1 LKNPSEPANPTRSHI
16 TQIGATGQRDNR
28 TTDIKLTQALAGA
41 RSADADADVM
51 QDDDAN
57 GAPLTK
63 TTTNDRS
70 VTKQKADRALKKSK
84 IAKRKAAPKPSNAMR
99 FGGGVKKKTRK
110 GGK

>member
-1 LKNPSEPANPTRSHI
+1 LREDPGTRIFRTI
-16 TQIGATGQRDNR
+16 TRHTHRCTGQRDR
-28 TTDIKLTQALAGA
+28 DHGHQADSGA
-41 RSADADADVM
+41 RSADADVM

-57 GAPLTK
+57 GAPLTR
-63 TTTNDRS
+63 TTTQERS

-84 IAKRKAAPKPSNAMR
+84 IARRKAAPKPSNAMR